1 MHRIVNT
8 SSRTTCERHNG
19 VIGPYSTSK
28 AGTEIEMFRMIAQ
41 MFARTAKTT
50 PGDAR
55 SSRQATYTPWAIIGL
70 RVVSLILLF
79 AFWYAV
85 SLTMSTDI
93 VPTPGMTLQA
103 FQEALVDG
111 YIWSDLLITFSRM
124 LGAFFLAMLIG
135 LSFGSALGTI
145 SWFER
150 IFDIWVTIAAAIPGV
165 LYLVVIY
172 LWLGLNDRA
181 AILGGALVVA
191 PSVTFNIWQGMK
203 SLDTGLSEMA
213 RAFDVDNW
221 TIFRRVLLPQTL
233 PFLFASARLGLA
245 LTWKIIMFVE
255 LLGRSSGVGYRIEYW
270 YQLFNMRR
278 VLASA
283 LLFVLVM
290 LLIELVVLRHLEH
303 YLFRW
308 RREEAR

>member
-1 MHRIVNT
+1 MHRIVHT
-8 SSRTTCERHNG
+8 SSRTTCERHNR

-41 MFARTAKTT
+41 MFARTAKIA

-135 LSFGSALGTI
+135 LSFGSALGAI